1 MTNDPAASFA
11 TLLETIRHLRDPEAG
26 CPWDLEQTH
35 RSLREALVEESYE
48 ALEAL
53 TSGEPAAMVEELGDL
68 LMQVLLNAQIGKDE
82 GTFEIGDVLAQLN
95 EKLVRRHPHVF
106 GEERARTAAEG
117 ISHWERMKASERE
130 MRGGPPRS
138 MLGGVPRAMP
148 ALAYAYAVLGRARRA
163 GFDWDDPDTIFEKL
177 AEEVREFAEAAPGP
191 ARRGGVGRRPARGG
205 RSGGPDGP
213 RPGAGPPGRQRSLL
227 RPLHPYR
234 GGAPQSRNNA
244 RRHADSRQAS
254 ALGRGET
261 SSVRRRV
268 ASHAQVP
275 LVPNHPGQVCLD
287 SVPLAQSLPF
297 PPVAAMT
304 FGRCAVASR
313 LLPYPQGPTSAPSRS
328 SPAGED

>member
-82 GTFEIGDVLAQLN
+82 GAFEIGDVLAQLN

-117 ISHWERMKASERE
+117 IGHWERMKAYERE

-177 AEEVREFAEAAPGP
+177 AEEVRELAEAAPGP
-191 ARRGGVGRRPARGG
+191 RAEEELGDVLLAVAGAAVRMGLDPEQALRGA
-205 RSGGPDGP
+205 
-213 RPGAGPPGRQRSLL
+213 
-227 RPLHPYR
+227 
-234 GGAPQSRNNA
+234 NA
-244 RRHADSRQAS
+244 RFYDRFTRIEEALRDRGTTLADTPTVDKLALWEDAKRAQAD
-254 ALGRGET
+254 GG
-261 SSVRRRV
+261 
-268 ASHAQVP
+268 
-275 LVPNHPGQVCLD
+275 
-287 SVPLAQSLPF
+287 
-297 PPVAAMT
+297 
-304 FGRCAVASR
+304 
-313 LLPYPQGPTSAPSRS
+313 
-328 SPAGED
+328 